1 VTSST
6 ITVDDE
12 TAAALRALAAAEK
25 RSEAD
30 IVRTALAA
38 YSQGARPRLKG
49 IGKYHSG
56 RTDVS
61 QKARALIREDVKEG
75 RWP

>member
-1 VTSST
+1 VTSIT
-6 ITVDDE
+6 ILVDDE
-12 TAAALRALAAAEK
+12 TAAALRELAAAEK

-38 YSQGARPRLKG
+38 YSQGARPHLKG
-49 IGKYHSG
+49 VGKYHSG

-61 QKARALIREDVKEG
+61 QKARELIRQDVEAG